1 MLIDILFCIVLVLAL
16 WRGYKQ
22 GLILGIFSLLAI
34 FIGLAAA
41 IKLSVIAAAYIERS
55 GKISGP
61 WIPVVSFILVFI
73 AVMILVWLAVKAIES
88 SIKLVMLGWLNR
100 LGGMVCFVIIYT
112 LIFSIFL
119 FYAEKM
125 KWFGPDAIHESKIYS
140 YIAPWGPRAIDWLGQ
155 LIPWFRDM
163 FRQLEDFFGNLSHQ
177 LPKA

>member
-61 WIPVVSFILVFI
+61 WIPVVSFIIVFI
-73 AVMILVWLAVKAIES
+73 AVMILVWLAAKAIES

-100 LGGMVCFVIIYT
+100 LGGMVCFVIIYM

-125 KWFGPDAIHESKIYS
+125 KWLGPDNIHESKIYS

-177 LPKA
+177 LPKT